1 MQEFI
6 GKMYMSF
13 SINGF
18 KSNST
23 FDIASDLKKS
33 DSESTSK
40 PFSGKLSVSQK
51 ASLDQLS
58 EIKPDPTKATLDP
71 AQDAASASIKNAL
84 EQVEGARSAVAAL
97 RDEQASIIETT
108 SNGVAAGADGVNAL
122 NKLNEIDTEI
132 SRIKNQTYSS
142 GINPFST
149 STQILGDKSQTTSGV
164 VLSGSSSTY
173 SLSTYTSGIPSLSA
187 ATATTALTAA
197 DSEVFVAYHDANSAS
212 ASADASKNLG
222 VVDSPQA
229 SDSSTSAS
237 SLSFEQAQALAVKI
251 SSDLI
256 SKFGGAASSD
266 VANSKLLEQTIS
278 SVANIDVGRAAEL
291 LS

>member
-1 MQEFI
+1 M
-6 GKMYMSF
+6 
-13 SINGF
+13 
-18 KSNST
+18 
-23 FDIASDLKKS
+23 
-33 DSESTSK
+33 
-40 PFSGKLSVSQK
+40 
-51 ASLDQLS
+51 
-58 EIKPDPTKATLDP
+58 
-71 AQDAASASIKNAL
+71 
-84 EQVEGARSAVAAL
+84 
-97 RDEQASIIETT
+97 
-108 SNGVAAGADGVNAL
+108 
-122 NKLNEIDTEI
+122 NEIDTEI